1 MKCFLIVILIFVI
14 MIIANAV
21 SQQYKD
27 KYDFYCNLKNLLNQ
41 FKINV
46 SFKKEKILDFLN
58 QQNGQK
64 HFKLLIESYKNYTIS
79 NELNLEKLEIL
90 NAEEKSSLKEILLN
104 LGGFDTENE
113 INQLNNFIA
122 LTNEKLEKAK
132 EEKQK
137 FCPMIIKLS
146 LLFAIALAI
155 ILIWGEYGNYI

>member
-1 MKCFLIVILIFVI
+1 MSKEYKIPNTFTVKIWLIHQI
-14 MIIANAV
+14 
-21 SQQYKD
+21 
-27 KYDFYCNLKNLLNQ
+27 
-41 FKINV
+41 
-46 SFKKEKILDFLN
+46 
-58 QQNGQK
+58 
-64 HFKLLIESYKNYTIS
+64 
-79 NELNLEKLEIL
+79 
-90 NAEEKSSLKEILLN
+90 EKSSLKEILLN

-146 LLFAIALAI
+146 LLFAIGLAI